1 MNEPI
6 VNKPPALAVALEY
19 TGEGAPRVT
28 AKGGGLVAE
37 NILRIAK
44 EHKIPLHEDREL
56 AGLLSKVE
64 LGDEI
69 PSTLYL
75 AIAEVI
81 AFAYGISHKEPPLPA
96 RRLPENRS
104 RSEGKQI

>member
-1 MNEPI
+1 MSDKAR
-6 VNKPPALAVALEY
+6 NKPPVLAVALEY
-19 TGEGAPRVT
+19 SGDGAPRVT

-37 NILRIAK
+37 NILRVAH
-44 EHKIPLHEDREL
+44 EHDIPLHEDSEL

-69 PSTLYL
+69 PSALYL

-81 AFAYGISHKEPPLPA
+81 AFAYSVSHKTPPLPVI
-96 RRLPENRS
+96 RKPHT
-104 RSEGKQI
+104 

>member
-1 MNEPI
+1 MNEKPDS
-6 VNKPPALAVALEY
+6 NPPALAVALEY

-28 AKGGGLVAE
+28 AKGGGLVAD

-44 EHKIPLHEDREL
+44 EHKIPLHEDPEL
-56 AGLLSKVE
+56 ASLLSKIE

-69 PSTLYL
+69 PSALYL

-81 AFAYGISHKEPPLPA
+81 AFAYSISHKNPPLPI
-96 RRLPENRS
+96 RRHH
-104 RSEGKQI
+104 KF